1 VYDIIRAL
9 FELRAASVMQKRTDD
24 TVGRGDPPT
33 GSPAAGLGAS
43 EAVSPALPSISSG
56 LPSPSAVDEH
66 DGEPTV
72 VAFRRLS
79 AENSKGPASD
89 SRSEAASLAKAGRFH
104 YFTTPFG
111 FALFLSL
118 TWVAAVIFTNVF
130 LSSLA
135 LQLLSAAGP
144 IAIFCAMQYWRT
156 ANETTK
162 NRIRALEQ
170 ERADATKAD
179 KLAQL
184 AAKARADLATIDEA
198 VDKTTERSLALSNTV
213 TAEAQ
218 KLEGVCRES
227 EGLLAGL
234 IQSAVEA
241 QLRAVSSHKQLQ
253 EAAAAEAKRLQALTN
268 EVLASFETSG
278 KHVIGEV
285 TTTLDS
291 ARNAVEALFDRKTAD
306 GQRAFDARVKQLTES
321 FSARESEYQ
330 SRLDAANRKADQ
342 RYETAI
348 RAALESFDRSAEAFS
363 TQLARQNTTVG
374 GLIERRAAE
383 IQGSLGAHAM
393 TLETNARTALESFN
407 RAVETFSTQLGRQ
420 NATALALVEKRT
432 ADIQGSLGAHST
444 AMDGVASTVKRD
456 IESSQKSILAALSGV
471 APSLSDAG
479 AKLLDVIS
487 GAIVKNMAQT
497 DSAVALVEKR
507 AADIQGSLG
516 AHTAAMDG
524 VASTVRREIEGSQ
537 KSILAAFSEV
547 APSLSGTGAKL
558 LDTISGSIAEN
569 KAQTD
574 EAMRELVTALDD
586 FQKERE
592 SQIETAVQE
601 ISRQMASSY
610 GQIAVL
616 FDVHGDDFANRLDA
630 RIEELKAELEERK
643 RVIEDFLST
652 ARGSLSEEALR
663 RLEAFDQNMQN
674 QAITLH
680 SAMSVRLAEIDAA
693 VTRIGDH
700 VLYELGAAIT
710 KLKGELPYQA
720 EAFVREISDAGAMV
734 SVKADEM
741 ARTLEQ
747 SSSVFLEALESRTQQ
762 LDKTIV
768 DDGSALVA
776 RVEQTSQRL
785 SEVMSETREALD
797 ADFRRNS
804 SDAIASITSQNEQ
817 IEALFNKAVQ
827 SAIDQMASH
836 IDFLMETLRS
846 SATRL
851 DQLIRV
857 DGGQLAAGL
866 QDYAERT
873 ATDLKAAIDR
883 IDGVNQGQADD
894 WTARVNESANAL
906 VREIDAKLDN
916 FDGHVDQKLHEVFEQ
931 AARLIV
937 RLQNGLD
944 MKAGILNEMLGR
956 RASELSKIIGTMID
970 GYVNTEGPSK

>member
-1 VYDIIRAL
+1 
-9 FELRAASVMQKRTDD
+9 M
-24 TVGRGDPPT
+24 GRGDPPT
-33 GSPAAGLGAS
+33 GGPAAGVGAS
-43 EAVSPALPSISSG
+43 EGVSPALPSISLG
-56 LPSPSAVDEH
+56 LPSANAGEAGE
-66 DGEPTV
+66 GEPTV

-89 SRSEAASLAKAGRFH
+89 SRSEAASGAKPGRFH
-104 YFTTPFG
+104 DFTTPFG
-111 FALFLSL
+111 FALLLSL
-118 TWVAAVIFTNVF
+118 AWVAAVIFTNVF

-144 IAIFCAMQYWRT
+144 IAIFCAMQYWRS

-162 NRIRALEQ
+162 ARIRALEQ
-170 ERADATKAD
+170 ERADANKAD

-184 AAKARADLATIDEA
+184 AAKARADLATLDEA
-198 VDKTTERSLALSNTV
+198 VDKTTARSLALSNAV
-213 TAEAQ
+213 NVEAQ

-253 EAAAAEAKRLQALTN
+253 EAAAAEAKRLQALTS

-291 ARNAVEALFDRKTAD
+291 ARNAVEALFDRRTAD
-306 GQRAFDARVKQLTES
+306 GQRAFDGRVKQLTES
-321 FSARESEYQ
+321 LSAHESEYQ

-363 TQLARQNTTVG
+363 TQLTRQNATVG
-374 GLIERRAAE
+374 GLIDRRAAE
-383 IQGSLGAHAM
+383 IQGSLGAHATTM
-393 TLETNARTALESFN
+393 ETNARTALESFN
-407 RAVETFSTQLGRQ
+407 RAVEAFSTQLGRQ
-420 NATALALVEKRT
+420 NAAALTLVEKRT

-444 AMDGVASTVKRD
+444 AMDGVASTVRRD

-471 APSLSDAG
+471 APSLSEAG
-479 AKLLDVIS
+479 EKLLDVIS
-487 GAIVKNMAQT
+487 GSIAKNKAQT
-497 DSAVALVEKR
+497 DAAVALVEKR

-524 VASTVRREIEGSQ
+524 VASTVRREIENSQ
-537 KSILAAFSEV
+537 QSILAAFAEV
-547 APSLSGTGAKL
+547 APSLSGTGA
-558 LDTISGSIAEN
+558 TVMGAISGSIAEN

-574 EAMRELVTALDD
+574 VAMRELVTALND

-601 ISRQMASSY
+601 ISRQMATSY

-616 FDVHGDDFANRLDA
+616 FDVHGDDFANRLDG

-674 QAITLH
+674 QAISLH

-700 VLYELGAAIT
+700 VLYELGAAFS

-747 SSSVFLEALESRTQQ
+747 SSSVFLEALEGRTQQ

-768 DDGSALVA
+768 YDGAALVA

-797 ADFRRNS
+797 ADLRRNS

-846 SATRL
+846 SATGL

-873 ATDLKAAIDR
+873 ATDLQAAIDR

-894 WTARVNESANAL
+894 WTARVNESTNAL

>member
-1 VYDIIRAL
+1 
-9 FELRAASVMQKRTDD
+9 M
-24 TVGRGDPPT
+24 GRGDPPT
-33 GSPAAGLGAS
+33 GGPAAGVGAS
-43 EAVSPALPSISSG
+43 EGVSPALPSISLG
-56 LPSPSAVDEH
+56 LPSANAGEAGE
-66 DGEPTV
+66 GEPTV

-89 SRSEAASLAKAGRFH
+89 SRSEAASGAKPGRFH
-104 YFTTPFG
+104 DFTTPFG
-111 FALFLSL
+111 FALLLSL
-118 TWVAAVIFTNVF
+118 AWVAAVIFTNVF

-144 IAIFCAMQYWRT
+144 IAIFCAMQYWRS

-162 NRIRALEQ
+162 ARIRALEQ
-170 ERADATKAD
+170 ERADANKAD

-184 AAKARADLATIDEA
+184 AAKARADLATLDEA
-198 VDKTTERSLALSNTV
+198 VDKTTARSLALSNAV
-213 TAEAQ
+213 NVEAQ

-253 EAAAAEAKRLQALTN
+253 EAAAAEAKRLQALTS

-291 ARNAVEALFDRKTAD
+291 ARNAVEALFDRRTAD
-306 GQRAFDARVKQLTES
+306 GQRAFDGRVKQLTES
-321 FSARESEYQ
+321 LSAHESEYQ
-330 SRLDAANRKADQ
+330 SRLDAANRKAEQ

-363 TQLARQNTTVG
+363 TQLTRQNATVG
-374 GLIERRAAE
+374 GLIDRRAAE
-383 IQGSLGAHAM
+383 IQGSLGAHATTM
-393 TLETNARTALESFN
+393 ETNARTALESFN
-407 RAVETFSTQLGRQ
+407 RAVEAFSTQLGRQ
-420 NATALALVEKRT
+420 NAAALTLVEKRT

-444 AMDGVASTVKRD
+444 AMDGVASTVRRD

-471 APSLSDAG
+471 APSLSEAG
-479 AKLLDVIS
+479 EKLLDVIS
-487 GAIVKNMAQT
+487 GSIAKNKSQT
-497 DSAVALVEKR
+497 DAAVALVEKR

-524 VASTVRREIEGSQ
+524 VASTVRREIENSQ
-537 KSILAAFSEV
+537 QSILAAFAEV
-547 APSLSGTGAKL
+547 APSLSGTGA
-558 LDTISGSIAEN
+558 TVMGAISGSIAEN

-574 EAMRELVTALDD
+574 VAMRELVTALND

-601 ISRQMASSY
+601 ISRQMATSY

-616 FDVHGDDFANRLDA
+616 FDVHGDDFANRLDG

-674 QAITLH
+674 QAISLH

-700 VLYELGAAIT
+700 VLYELGAAFS

-747 SSSVFLEALESRTQQ
+747 SSSVFLEALEGRTQQ

-768 DDGSALVA
+768 YDGAALVA

-846 SATRL
+846 SATGL

-873 ATDLKAAIDR
+873 ATDLQAAIDR

-894 WTARVNESANAL
+894 WTARVNESTNAL

>member
-1 VYDIIRAL
+1 
-9 FELRAASVMQKRTDD
+9 M
-24 TVGRGDPPT
+24 GRGDPPT
-33 GSPAAGLGAS
+33 GGPAAGVGAS
-43 EAVSPALPSISSG
+43 EGVSPALPSISLG
-56 LPSPSAVDEH
+56 LPSANAGEAGE
-66 DGEPTV
+66 GEPTV

-89 SRSEAASLAKAGRFH
+89 SRSEAASGAKPGRFH
-104 YFTTPFG
+104 DFTTPFG
-111 FALFLSL
+111 FALLLSL
-118 TWVAAVIFTNVF
+118 AWVAAVIFTNVF

-144 IAIFCAMQYWRT
+144 IAIFCAMQYWRS

-162 NRIRALEQ
+162 ARIRALEQ
-170 ERADATKAD
+170 ERADANKAD

-184 AAKARADLATIDEA
+184 AAKARADLATLDEA
-198 VDKTTERSLALSNTV
+198 VDKTTARSLALSNAV
-213 TAEAQ
+213 NVEAQ

-253 EAAAAEAKRLQALTN
+253 EAAAAEAKRLQALTS

-291 ARNAVEALFDRKTAD
+291 ARNAVEALFDRRTAD
-306 GQRAFDARVKQLTES
+306 GQRAFDGRVKQLTES
-321 FSARESEYQ
+321 LSAHESEYQ

-363 TQLARQNTTVG
+363 TQLTRQNATVG
-374 GLIERRAAE
+374 GLIDRRAAE
-383 IQGSLGAHAM
+383 IQGSLGAHATTM
-393 TLETNARTALESFN
+393 ETNARTALESFN
-407 RAVETFSTQLGRQ
+407 RAVEAFSTQLGRQ
-420 NATALALVEKRT
+420 NAAALTLVEKRT

-444 AMDGVASTVKRD
+444 AMDGVASTVRRD

-471 APSLSDAG
+471 APSLSEAG
-479 AKLLDVIS
+479 EKLLDVIS
-487 GAIVKNMAQT
+487 GSIAKNKSQT
-497 DSAVALVEKR
+497 DAAVALVEKR

-524 VASTVRREIEGSQ
+524 VASTVRREIENSQ
-537 KSILAAFSEV
+537 QSILAAFAEV
-547 APSLSGTGAKL
+547 APSLSGTGA
-558 LDTISGSIAEN
+558 TVMGAISGSIAEN

-574 EAMRELVTALDD
+574 VAMRELVTALND

-601 ISRQMASSY
+601 ISRQMATSY

-616 FDVHGDDFANRLDA
+616 FDVHGDDFANRLDG

-674 QAITLH
+674 QAISLH

-700 VLYELGAAIT
+700 VLYELGAAFS

-747 SSSVFLEALESRTQQ
+747 SSSVFLEALEGRTQQ

-768 DDGSALVA
+768 YDGAALVA

-846 SATRL
+846 SATGL

-873 ATDLKAAIDR
+873 ATDLQAAIDR

-894 WTARVNESANAL
+894 WTARVNESTNAL

>member
-1 VYDIIRAL
+1 
-9 FELRAASVMQKRTDD
+9 M
-24 TVGRGDPPT
+24 GRGDPPT
-33 GSPAAGLGAS
+33 GGPAAGVGAS
-43 EAVSPALPSISSG
+43 EGVSPALPSISLG
-56 LPSPSAVDEH
+56 LPSANAVEAGE
-66 DGEPTV
+66 GEPTV

-89 SRSEAASLAKAGRFH
+89 SRSEAASGAKPGRFH
-104 YFTTPFG
+104 DFTTPFG
-111 FALFLSL
+111 FALLLSL
-118 TWVAAVIFTNVF
+118 AWVAAVIFTNVF

-144 IAIFCAMQYWRT
+144 IAIFCAMQYWRS

-162 NRIRALEQ
+162 ARIRALEQ
-170 ERADATKAD
+170 ERADANKAD

-184 AAKARADLATIDEA
+184 AAKARADLATLDEA
-198 VDKTTERSLALSNTV
+198 VDKTTARSLALSNAV
-213 TAEAQ
+213 NVEAQ

-253 EAAAAEAKRLQALTN
+253 EAAAAEAKRLQALTS

-291 ARNAVEALFDRKTAD
+291 ARNAVEALFDRRTAD
-306 GQRAFDARVKQLTES
+306 GQRAFDGRVKQLTES
-321 FSARESEYQ
+321 LSAHESEYQ

-363 TQLARQNTTVG
+363 TQLTRQNATVG
-374 GLIERRAAE
+374 GLIDRRAAE
-383 IQGSLGAHAM
+383 IQGSLGAHATTM
-393 TLETNARTALESFN
+393 ETNARTALESFN
-407 RAVETFSTQLGRQ
+407 RAVEAFSTQLGRQ
-420 NATALALVEKRT
+420 NAAALTLVEKRT

-444 AMDGVASTVKRD
+444 AMDGVASTVRRD

-471 APSLSDAG
+471 APSLSEAG
-479 AKLLDVIS
+479 EKLLDVIS
-487 GAIVKNMAQT
+487 GSIAKNKSQT
-497 DSAVALVEKR
+497 DAAVALVEKR

-524 VASTVRREIEGSQ
+524 VASTVRREIENSQ
-537 KSILAAFSEV
+537 QSILAAFAEV
-547 APSLSGTGAKL
+547 APSLSGTGA
-558 LDTISGSIAEN
+558 TVMGAISGSIAEN

-574 EAMRELVTALDD
+574 VAMRELVTALND

-601 ISRQMASSY
+601 ISRQMATSY

-616 FDVHGDDFANRLDA
+616 FDVHGDDFANRLDG

-674 QAITLH
+674 QAISLH

-700 VLYELGAAIT
+700 VLYELGAAFS

-747 SSSVFLEALESRTQQ
+747 SSSVFLEALEGRTQQ

-768 DDGSALVA
+768 YDGAALVA

-846 SATRL
+846 SATGL

-873 ATDLKAAIDR
+873 ATDLQAAIDR

-894 WTARVNESANAL
+894 WTARVNESTNAL